1 MLEKFN
7 FQSWSYMMVKKLHAR
22 SAGLFQILKKL
33 NDNVYVINFSKNF
46 GISSTMI
53 LILTLATH

>member
-1 MLEKFN
+1 
-7 FQSWSYMMVKKLHAR
+7 MVKKLHAR